1 MTAGDGPEVAFVLD
15 FKKGLSL
22 ILPGASED
30 EVIPLFP

>member
-1 MTAGDGPEVAFVLD
+1 MSAEDGPEVAFFLD

-22 ILPGASED
+22 ILPGASEN